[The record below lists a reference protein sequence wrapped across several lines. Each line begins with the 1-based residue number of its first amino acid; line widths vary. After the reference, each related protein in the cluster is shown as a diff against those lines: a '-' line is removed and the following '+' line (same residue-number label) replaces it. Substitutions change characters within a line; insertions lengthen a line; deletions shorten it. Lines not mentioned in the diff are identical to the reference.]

1 MLLTEIDHPGDVF
14 RVALCGH
21 LPGLEVGGVGGDDD
35 GDDGEF
41 LAAVWASCDAV
52 SRCNGVR
59 QAVTEVDDVEDV
71 VDVVVTAFATVVAD
85 AVVGAMCLPGCFSAA
100 RLASTRIGSGAH
112 RAIGLR
118 AHGLSADAGPA
129 RASRPLRLFSI
140 AARITRHA
148 PPSPAA
154 TGCPRPL
161 ETPAHRGVDQAQR
174 TTGTDLTADKPAP
187 TRRKASTRVTTG
199 PAPPD
204 DTGRPRHGPTQTN
217 PKPLRP
223 TRRLR
228 ERPRPELTLTQI
240 LRNPHAS

>member
-1 MLLTEIDHPGDVF
+1 M
-14 RVALCGH
+14 R
-21 LPGLEVGGVGGDDD
+21 
-35 GDDGEF
+35 
-41 LAAVWASCDAV
+41 
-52 SRCNGVR
+52 
-59 QAVTEVDDVEDV
+59 
-71 VDVVVTAFATVVAD
+71 
-85 AVVGAMCLPGCFSAA
+85 
-100 RLASTRIGSGAH
+100 H

-228 ERPRPELTLTQI
+228 ERSRPELTLTQI
-240 LRNPHAS
+240 LRNPMHLELCSSYHVLLGRSVSSHEWSGCVSYEVPSCTRCRPRGCVADNLRLHAAEPVLHRRSHWN